1 MSEAL
6 TANQR
11 RAAEYLARFQSG
23 AVPHFIAGAP
33 QPSRS
38 GATFETLDPTNNQ
51 RQATVASGDAV
62 DIDAAARTAAAAF
75 PAWRAIAG
83 DKRRAILHAI
93 ADAIE
98 ARAEEIA
105 LVESSDTGQPIR
117 YMSKA
122 ALRGAENFRFYA
134 DRAPGANDGRAMPD
148 EDHLNYSIR
157 QPIGPVGVI
166 TPWNTPFMLSTW
178 KIAPA
183 LAAGCTVVH
192 KPAEWSPLSAV
203 ILTEIMDETIRR
215 HGGPAGV
222 VNLVHGFGETAG
234 KSLTEHPA
242 IKAVAF
248 VGETTT
254 GSHIMRQGAAT
265 LKRRAFRAR
274 RQEPR
279 HRFRRRGPGA
289 RARRGA
295 VHDLFAE
302 RRALHLVLA
311 RIGAAVD
318 L

>member
-6 TANQR
+6 GANRR

-51 RQATVASGDAV
+51 RQATVASGDAM
-62 DIDAAARTAAAAF
+62 DIDAAAQTAAATF

-134 DRAPGANDGRAMPD
+134 DRAPGADDGRALPNERPPQLLDPAADRPRRRHHAMEHAVHAVD
-148 EDHLNYSIR
+148 LEDRASARGRLYGR
-157 QPIGPVGVI
+157 AQAGG
-166 TPWNTPFMLSTW
+166 ME
-178 KIAPA
+178 PA
-183 LAAGCTVVH
+183 LGGDPH
-192 KPAEWSPLSAV
+192 RDHGRDDPPP
-203 ILTEIMDETIRR
+203 RR
-215 HGGPAGV
+215 PGRR
-222 VNLVHGFGETAG
+222 
-234 KSLTEHPA
+234 
-242 IKAVAF
+242 
-248 VGETTT
+248 
-254 GSHIMRQGAAT
+254 RQSRSWLG
-265 LKRRAFRAR
+265 RDR
-274 RQEPR
+274 RQER
-279 HRFRRRGPGA
+279 
-289 RARRGA
+289 
-295 VHDLFAE
+295 
-302 RRALHLVLA
+302 
-311 RIGAAVD
+311 
-318 L
+318 